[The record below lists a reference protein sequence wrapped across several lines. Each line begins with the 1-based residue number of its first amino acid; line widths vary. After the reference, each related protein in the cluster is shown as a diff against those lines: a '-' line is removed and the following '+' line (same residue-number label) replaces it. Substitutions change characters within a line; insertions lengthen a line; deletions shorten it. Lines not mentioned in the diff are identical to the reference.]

1 MKLLLLSVFLLA
13 IAGCNSTP
21 LRIVPAIKMQNLN
34 EQRIGSSSY
43 YISRPKDMYIY
54 EARGK
59 EGQLGYGVD
68 KIDSSQRYRNS
79 YFVELEHGNPIGNEI
94 ENSHTIQSV
103 QSTILGK
110 QVVWKVYKTETNYFI
125 AHARLKKLRFTAD
138 ALSTESLDSMIAFAS
153 TLSLK

>member
-21 LRIVPAIKMQNLN
+21 LRIVPAMKMQNLI
-34 EQRIGSSSY
+34 EQRLGSSSY

-59 EGQLGYGVD
+59 EGQLGYGLD
-68 KIDSSQRYRNS
+68 NIDSSQRYGNS
-79 YFVELEHGNPIGNEI
+79 YFVELERGNPIGNEI
-94 ENSHTIQSV
+94 EKAHRIQFV

-125 AHARLKKLRFTAD
+125 AHAALKELRFTASG
-138 ALSTESLDSMIAFAS
+138 LSTEGLDSMIAFAS
-153 TLSLK
+153 TLTLR